1 MQRKPRKTSEILK
14 GLYKMPGSPYWW
26 YRWSENGKR
35 YAVSLKTESESEAIL
50 EKVQIAADVERR
62 GSEAYRTI
70 KGDEGRPKQPIDK
83 VIDQYLDEAR
93 NRTKKAMRPNVA
105 DNVGLMLK
113 NFCKDMD
120 IAGLSD
126 VNTVKMVQWLR
137 GKKQAGRALETIR
150 SYSRDLRAWL
160 GWLINEGLVSRKM
173 PMLEMPD
180 TAPVGRK
187 NWLEQEQIDTLIEK
201 ASGDLDLQFV
211 MHCGFN
217 AGFRRNEISEA
228 RVEWFDLKHG
238 LVHVYSG
245 ASFTTKDRDRRA
257 VPIKKAFK
265 EFLES
270 YLAGR
275 TEGYVLAP
283 EKVKKGKDRYR
294 FNSNRRLMT
303 HFRNCKV
310 RCSWHD
316 MRRSFASNL
325 VSKGESVYIVASWLG
340 DLVEVVEK
348 SYAHLKPAAGNVDR

>member
-275 TEGYVLAP
+275 E
-283 EKVKKGKDRYR
+283 RQ
-294 FNSNRRLMT
+294 
-303 HFRNCKV
+303 
-310 RCSWHD
+310 
-316 MRRSFASNL
+316 
-325 VSKGESVYIVASWLG
+325 VSVQ
-340 DLVEVVEK
+340 
-348 SYAHLKPAAGNVDR
+348 LKPTINDSLSKLQSEMQLARHAPVVCFKPCEQRGERLHRCLVVGRCGGGRGEKLCSLETSCR